1 MKDYYKV
8 LGVPKDES
16 EENIKKAY
24 RRLAHEYHPDK
35 PGGNEAKFKEINEA
49 YQVLSNK
56 EKRAQYDRFG
66 QVFENGAQPG
76 AGGGTWNP
84 FGEGFSSWGFGGNAE
99 DIGDIFGDIFEQFG
113 GGKRKT
119 HIRGSDIEIA
129 IQITLEEAFRGLQR
143 DIQFKTNVAC
153 PFCGGVGYDRSKGT
167 KKCATCGGKGEVH
180 VSRRT
185 IFGNI
190 SQAKTCDECGGL
202 GEIPNAKCKH
212 CGGDGRVF
220 SSKTVS
226 IYIAPGIEDGQV
238 IKIAGG
244 GEAGLKNGGNG
255 DLYVMVGVTP
265 SAIYTRKKDGLY
277 ATKNVTLSEALLG
290 KEIPITDVGGE
301 KFTVKIP
308 AGFSLSEKITVPKRG
323 MPRFGG
329 GGRGDLYL
337 TFNLKLPKHVSSKAK
352 KLIEDLGNELND

>member
-119 HIRGSDIEIA
+119 HIRGSDIEIEDSRKIGILCA
-129 IQITLEEAFRGLQR
+129 EVLR
-143 DIQFKTNVAC
+143 V
-153 PFCGGVGYDRSKGT
+153 PYD
-167 KKCATCGGKGEVH
+167 
-180 VSRRT
+180 
-185 IFGNI
+185 
-190 SQAKTCDECGGL
+190 
-202 GEIPNAKCKH
+202 
-212 CGGDGRVF
+212 
-220 SSKTVS
+220 
-226 IYIAPGIEDGQV
+226 
-238 IKIAGG
+238 
-244 GEAGLKNGGNG
+244 GNG
-255 DLYVMVGVTP
+255 DFEKADENRFP
-265 SAIYTRKKDGLY
+265 QSFDQKDGQ
-277 ATKNVTLSEALLG
+277 NVEDESKEEKQNEEPKVG
-290 KEIPITDVGGE
+290 KSRNAE
-301 KFTVKIP
+301 KLV
-308 AGFSLSEKITVPKRG
+308 
-323 MPRFGG
+323 
-329 GGRGDLYL
+329 
-337 TFNLKLPKHVSSKAK
+337 
-352 KLIEDLGNELND
+352 